1 MINRY
6 SFSHAP
12 LSSRDIKPAHK
23 YPNNQGVDGTELEPH
38 PTFVVN
44 TIMVEVRSIICQ
56 AAENS
61 FLTASVFI
69 GNIDLAKEPISVEKI
84 ESFFTHLN
92 KTLGFITDYR

>member
-1 MINRY
+1 M
-6 SFSHAP
+6 
-12 LSSRDIKPAHK
+12 
-23 YPNNQGVDGTELEPH
+23 DGTELEPH

-56 AAENS
+56 AAEKS

-84 ESFFTHLN
+84 EIFFTHLN